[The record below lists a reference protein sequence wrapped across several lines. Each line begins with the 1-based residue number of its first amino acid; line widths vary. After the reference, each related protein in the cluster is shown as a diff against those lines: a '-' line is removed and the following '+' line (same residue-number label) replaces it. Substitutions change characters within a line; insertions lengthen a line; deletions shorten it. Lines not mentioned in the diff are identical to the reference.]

1 MYGFDLC
8 RARRIAPALKEASGL
23 TRMALGFVDVDID
36 ESERITLQLTELIGL
51 LRKSWLYT

>member
-1 MYGFDLC
+1 
-8 RARRIAPALKEASGL
+8 
-23 TRMALGFVDVDID
+23 MALGFVDVDID

>member
-1 MYGFDLC
+1 MQ
-8 RARRIAPALKEASGL
+8 RAHVWARRIAPALKEASGL